1 MALATD
7 CVLRI
12 ADLSKSFGSTQA
24 LSSVSLSIREGT
36 VHALLG
42 GNGSGKSTL
51 IKILAGVEQGD
62 AGVICTRGG
71 ESAARHMLP
80 SRARR
85 CGLRFV
91 HQNTSTCAELTVME
105 NLAIGHGFR
114 TGRLGRIRWREQE
127 ERAREVMNRFG
138 ITAGPRQLLG
148 DFSPAMQTIVAIA
161 RAMQDLDSDDRGILV
176 LDEPTA
182 ALPASQVQFLLDALS
197 DYARQGQTILYVSHR
212 LEEIIQ
218 LAECATV
225 LRNGSV
231 VASMERGELTR
242 DALIEAI
249 AGKALVDC
257 NREHTVPS
265 SAEKLLNVRD
275 LRGGS
280 VQGVTFQL
288 RKGEVLGVAGLLG
301 SGRST
306 LLQLLF
312 GAATPAAGSIE
323 LNGRPI
329 AFRSICQAMAAGFA
343 YVPEDRAAKGLFPGL
358 SVQENLGPA
367 VVRQYWRRGFMSA
380 RREHRDT
387 KALMSSYLVKSAST
401 HARIGS
407 LSGGNQQKVLLARW
421 MRRDPQVLLLD
432 EPTQGVDVGA
442 RAEIYSLIRR
452 VASTGA
458 GVIVVSSDFE
468 ELAALSDRVLILQ
481 GGRTVNELTG
491 DAITDVNINHGVLQG
506 RVATDDR

>member
-1 MALATD
+1 VKPTD
-7 CVLRI
+7 CALRI
-12 ADLSKSFGSTQA
+12 EDLSKSFGSTQA
-24 LSSVSLSIREGT
+24 LGGVSLSIRQGT

-62 AGVICTRGG
+62 AGVITTRGDK
-71 ESAARHMLP
+71 SAARHMLP
-80 SRARR
+80 ARARR

-91 HQNTSTCAELTVME
+91 HQNTSTCADLTVME

-127 ERAREVMNRFG
+127 VRAREVMARFG

-148 DFSPAMQTIVAIA
+148 DLSPAMQTIVAIA

-182 ALPASQVQFLLDALS
+182 ALPASQVQFLLDALRG
-197 DYARQGQTILYVSHR
+197 YARQGQTILYVSHR

-225 LRNGSV
+225 LRNGRV
-231 VASMERGELTR
+231 VASMERGDLTR

-249 AGKALVDC
+249 TGKAFVDC
-257 NREHTVPS
+257 DYQHTVPS
-265 SAEKLLNVRD
+265 SAEKLLNVHD

-280 VQGVTFQL
+280 AQGATFQL
-288 RKGEVLGVAGLLG
+288 RKGEILGVAGLLG

-306 LLQLLF
+306 LLQMLF
-312 GAATPAAGSIE
+312 GAVPPVVGSVE
-323 LNGRPI
+323 LNGRAI
-329 AFRSICQAMAAGFA
+329 AFKSIRQAMAAGFA
-343 YVPEDRAAKGLFPGL
+343 YVPEDRAARGLFPGL

-380 RREHRDT
+380 RRERRDT
-387 KALMSSYLVKSAST
+387 RALMSSYLVKSAST

-458 GVIVVSSDFE
+458 GVMVVSSDFE
-468 ELAALSDRVLILQ
+468 ELAALSDRVLVLQ

-491 DAITDVNINHGVLQG
+491 AAITDVNINHAVLQG
-506 RVATDDR
+506 KVATDDR

>member
-1 MALATD
+1 
-7 CVLRI
+7 
-12 ADLSKSFGSTQA
+12 
-24 LSSVSLSIREGT
+24 
-36 VHALLG
+36 
-42 GNGSGKSTL
+42 
-51 IKILAGVEQGD
+51 
-62 AGVICTRGG
+62 
-71 ESAARHMLP
+71 
-80 SRARR
+80 
-85 CGLRFV
+85 
-91 HQNTSTCAELTVME
+91 
-105 NLAIGHGFR
+105 
-114 TGRLGRIRWREQE
+114 
-127 ERAREVMNRFG
+127 
-138 ITAGPRQLLG
+138 
-148 DFSPAMQTIVAIA
+148 
-161 RAMQDLDSDDRGILV
+161 
-176 LDEPTA
+176 
-182 ALPASQVQFLLDALS
+182 VQFLLDALNG
-197 DYARQGQTILYVSHR
+197 YARQGQTILYVSHR

-231 VASMERGELTR
+231 VACMERGELTR

-249 AGKALVDC
+249 AGKALGERNDQ
-257 NREHTVPS
+257 HTVPS

-280 VQGVTFQL
+280 VQGATFQL
-288 RKGEVLGVAGLLG
+288 RNGEVLGVAGLLG

-306 LLQLLF
+306 LLQQLF
-312 GAATPAAGSIE
+312 GAATWAAGTIE
-323 LNGRPI
+323 LNGRAI
-329 AFRSICQAMAAGFA
+329 AFTSIRQAMKAGFA

-367 VVRQYWRRGFMSA
+367 VVRQYWRRGFMST
-380 RREHRDT
+380 RRESRDT

-442 RAEIYSLIRR
+442 RAEIYTLIRR

-468 ELAALSDRVLILQ
+468 ELSALSDRVLVLQ

-491 DAITDVNINHGVLQG
+491 DAITDVTINHAVLQG